1 MAIGGKQTKKAK
13 KQGTSRSVMGR
24 LMPPVDVR
32 GESQLAELEKR
43 IKSGPLTLVLVY
55 ADWCGHCT
63 EFKPTMEQLE
73 RCPGRTVQTARVRDD
88 MFPKSSL
95 ANTTKIEGYPTLM
108 LVKKNGEATAFKKSS
123 GEVTNAIPDHTN
135 VNKMKLI
142 VRNAGTPEGQALLNQ
157 GGPRTNEEIVNMKP
171 LSTYEVTQQNVVA
184 GEASTNLPHN
194 ILADRMETAVVNRQ
208 NTMLANSKQPELK
221 GAVAPAVGGRQA
233 GGSLFSQL
241 TMAAQQL
248 APAAALFLASGAMK
262 GRRGTRK
269 SRRSRRITHRRR

>member
-1 MAIGGKQTKKAK
+1 MAVGGKQTKKATK
-13 KQGTSRSVMGR
+13 GSKSRSVMGR
-24 LMPPVDVR
+24 LMPPVDIR
-32 GESQLAELEKR
+32 GESQLAELDKR
-43 IKSGPLTLVLVY
+43 IKAGPLTLVLVY

-63 EFKPTMEQLE
+63 EFKPTMDSLE
-73 RCPGRTVQTARVRDD
+73 TTPGRTIQTARVRDD

-95 ANTTKIEGYPTLM
+95 ANTKLEGYPTLM

-123 GEVTNAIPDHTN
+123 GEVTNAIPDHTD

-171 LSTYEVTQQNVVA
+171 LSTYPVSKQNVVA
-184 GEASTNLPHN
+184 GEPSTNLPHN
-194 ILADRMETAVVNRQ
+194 ILADRLEAGVVNRQ
-208 NTMLANSKQPELK
+208 NNVLVNSKQGELK
-221 GAVAPAVGGRQA
+221 GAVAPAIGGRQA

-248 APAAALFLASGAMK
+248 APAAALFLASTASTK
-262 GRRGTRK
+262 RRKQTRRA
-269 SRRSRRITHRRR
+269 RRKNRR

>member
-1 MAIGGKQTKKAK
+1 MAVGGKQTKKATK
-13 KQGTSRSVMGR
+13 GSKSRSVMGR
-24 LMPPVDVR
+24 LMPPVDIR

-43 IKSGPLTLVLVY
+43 IKAGPLTLVLVY

-63 EFKPTMEQLE
+63 EFKPTMDKLE
-73 RCPGRTVQTARVRDD
+73 TINGRTIQTARVRDD
-88 MFPKSSL
+88 MFPKSTL
-95 ANTTKIEGYPTLM
+95 ANTKIEGYPTLM

-123 GEVTNAIPDHTN
+123 GEITNAIPDHTD
-135 VNKMKLI
+135 VNKMSLI

-171 LSTYEVTQQNVVA
+171 LSTYPVTPRNVVA
-184 GEASTNLPHN
+184 GEPSTNLPNN
-194 ILADRMETAVVNRQ
+194 ILSDRLEAGVVNRQ
-208 NTMLANSKQPELK
+208 NTVLANTKEGELK

-248 APAAALFLASGAMK
+248 APAAALFLASTASTK
-262 GRRGTRK
+262 RRKQTKRA
-269 SRRSRRITHRRR
+269 RRRKNRV

>member
-1 MAIGGKQTKKAK
+1 MVVGGKQTKKAS
-13 KQGTSRSVMGR
+13 KQGKSRSVMGR

-63 EFKPTMEQLE
+63 EFKPTMDKLEQ
-73 RCPGRTVQTARVRDD
+73 CPGRTIQTARVRDD
-88 MFPKSSL
+88 MFPKSVL
-95 ANTTKIEGYPTLM
+95 ANTKIEGYPTLM

-123 GEVTNAIPDHTN
+123 GEITNAIPDHTDE
-135 VNKMKLI
+135 NKMKII

-171 LSTYEVTQQNVVA
+171 LSAYEVSQQNVVA
-184 GEASTNLPHN
+184 GEPSTNLPRN
-194 ILADRMETAVVNRQ
+194 ILADRMETGIVNRQ
-208 NTMLANSKQPELK
+208 NTMLANSKQATLK
-221 GAVAPAVGGRQA
+221 GAVAPAIGGIQA

-248 APAAALFLASGAMK
+248 APAAALFLASTTSTK
-262 GRRGTRK
+262 HRRS
-269 SRRSRRITHRRR
+269 SRRTRRRATRRRR

>member
-1 MAIGGKQTKKAK
+1 MRVGGKQTKKT
-13 KQGTSRSVMGR
+13 KQGKSRSVMGR
-24 LMPPVDVR
+24 LMPPVDIR
-32 GESQLAELEKR
+32 GESQLAELDKR

-63 EFKPTMEQLE
+63 EFKPTMDQLE
-73 RCPGRTVQTARVRDD
+73 QTPGRTIQTARVRDD

-95 ANTTKIEGYPTLM
+95 ASTKLEGYPTLM

-123 GEVTNAIPDHTN
+123 GEVTNAIPDHTD

-157 GGPRTNEEIVNMKP
+157 GGPRSNEEIINMEP
-171 LSTYEVTQQNVVA
+171 LSTYEVSERNVVA
-184 GEASTNLPHN
+184 GHPSTNLPNN
-194 ILADRMETAVVNRQ
+194 ILADRLETTVVNRQ
-208 NTMLANSKQPELK
+208 NTTLANSKQGELK

-241 TMAAQQL
+241 TLAAQQL

-262 GRRGTRK
+262 GRKATRRVRRT
-269 SRRSRRITHRRR
+269 RRSRGSRR